1 MLENKTFDEINVGD
15 TASLTRALRKEDLE
29 TWAAVTGNRNLMRDF
44 EVAARQGLDAQTT
57 ASGTWAGGLFGT
69 LVGNQLPGVGSVV
82 RSAHLSYE
90 RPLAF
95 GSLVTA
101 TVTVT
106 SKNVAQNSVIVEF
119 RCVDKQGT
127 ACVTGV
133 AEVIAPKQKVREPLR
148 ELPSVHL
155 RREDR
160 FLNLLKRCKGQVP
173 TTTAVVHPV
182 KKTHGCGHDRH
193 ARAVRCHL
201 WQGSG
206 PRGATPPSRSD
217 LLRRFDRPRLVGAR
231 RRATAGPEERPEPRR
246 LHAQSRGGLR
256 AAVRRRAR

>member
-1 MLENKTFDEINVGD
+1 MTEMLENKTFDEINVGD
-15 TASLTRALRKEDLE
+15 AASLTKALRKEDLE

-69 LVGNQLPGVGSVV
+69 IVGNQLPGVGSVV
-82 RSAHLSYE
+82 RSAHLTYE

-106 SKNVAQNSVIVEF
+106 SKNVAQGSVTAEF

-127 ACVTGV
+127 AYVTGV
-133 AEVIAPKQKVREPLR
+133 AEVIVPKQKVREPLR

-155 RREDR
+155 RREER
-160 FLNLLKRCKGQVP
+160 FLELLKRCEGLAP
-173 TTTAVVHPV
+173 ATRRWFIRA
-182 KKTHGCGHDRH
+182 
-193 ARAVRCHL
+193 ARMRWSA
-201 WQGSG
+201 
-206 PRGATPPSRSD
+206 PSRRPSVA
-217 LLRRFDRPRLVGAR
+217 LSTRFWWDQRPRSSRSPR
-231 RRATAGPEERPEPRR
+231 RRGLTSRLTGSFPWSTATMPRR
-246 LHAQSRGGLR
+246 GRLPWSAP
-256 AAVRRRAR
+256 ARPSC